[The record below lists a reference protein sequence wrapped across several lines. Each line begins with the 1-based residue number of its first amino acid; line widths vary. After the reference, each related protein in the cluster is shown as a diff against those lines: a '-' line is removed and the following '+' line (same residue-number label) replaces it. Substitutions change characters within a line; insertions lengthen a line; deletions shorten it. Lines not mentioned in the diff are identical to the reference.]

1 MKATQLDETEGLV
14 GVGHRCRWQLSKK
27 FERGFAVGQA
37 AAGDLTDDE
46 RVHQHLPAFEQIDQF
61 EVCSAK
67 VIDPYRGVDQ
77 NRRLVFSRRRGAT
90 VSDG

>member
-1 MKATQLDETEGLV
+1 MDRIKIEQLWDYSDDRILIDVRSPSEF
-14 GVGHRCRWQLSKK
+14 K
-27 FERGFAVGQA
+27 QA
-37 AAGDLTDDE
+37 HIPNALNLPLFTDDE

-77 NRRLVFSRRRGAT
+77 NQRLVFSRRRGAT